1 MSEHIQLGDIRVEV
15 QRKKNKH
22 AHLYVYPPDGRV
34 HISAPLHMGLDA
46 LRAFAI
52 SRLSWV
58 KAQQRQM
65 LAQPR
70 ETEREYLNRES
81 HQVWGRRY
89 LLEVI
94 EVDAAPVVELKHS
107 TLVLRVRPGSDE
119 ARREAL
125 LDAWYRQQLRAK
137 LPALLDKWQ
146 AAMGVHV
153 RRILVQRM
161 KTRWGGCN
169 PRTGNIRL
177 NTELAKKP
185 PECLEYI
192 LVHELLHLVEPTHNA
207 RFLALMDK
215 FMPQWRQI
223 KDELNR
229 LPVRHE
235 EWGHSVT

>member
-1 MSEHIQLGDIRVEV
+1 MSEHIELGDIRVEV
-15 QRKKNKH
+15 QRKNNKH
-22 AHLYVYPPDGRV
+22 AHLYVYPPEGRV

-52 SRLSWV
+52 SRLSWI

-65 LAQPR
+65 RAQPR
-70 ETEREYLNRES
+70 ETQREYLNRES

-94 EVDAAPVVELKHS
+94 EVNAAPVVELKHS
-107 TLVLRVRPGSDE
+107 ALVLQIRPGSDE
-119 ARREAL
+119 ARRKAL
-125 LDAWYRQQLRAK
+125 LESWYREQLRAK
-137 LPALLDKWQ
+137 LPVLLGKWQ
-146 AAMGVHV
+146 PLMGVNV

-169 PRTGNIRL
+169 PSTGNIRL

-192 LVHELLHLVEPTHNA
+192 LIHELAHLIEPTHNN

-215 FMPQWRQI
+215 FMPHWRQI

-235 EWGHSVT
+235 EWDH

>member
-1 MSEHIQLGDIRVEV
+1 MSEHIDLGDIRVEV
-15 QRKKNKH
+15 QRKNNKH
-22 AHLYVYPPDGRV
+22 AHLYVYPPEGRV
-34 HISAPLHMGLDA
+34 HISAPMHMGLDA

-52 SRLSWV
+52 SRLSWI

-65 LAQPR
+65 RAQPR
-70 ETEREYLNRES
+70 ETQREYLNRES

-94 EVDAAPVVELKHS
+94 EVNAAPVVELKHS
-107 TLVLRVRPGSDE
+107 ALVLQIRPGSNE

-125 LDAWYRQQLRAK
+125 LESWYREQLRAN
-137 LPALLDKWQ
+137 LPVLLGKWQ
-146 AAMGVHV
+146 PLMGVNV

-169 PRTGNIRL
+169 PSTGNIRL

-192 LVHELLHLVEPTHNA
+192 LIHELAHLIEPTHNN

-215 FMPQWRQI
+215 FMPHWRQI

-235 EWGHSVT
+235 EWDH

>member
-1 MSEHIQLGDIRVEV
+1 MSEHIELGDIRVEV
-15 QRKKNKH
+15 QRKNNKH
-22 AHLYVYPPDGRV
+22 AHLYVYPPEGRV

-52 SRLSWV
+52 SRLSWI

-65 LAQPR
+65 RAQPR

-81 HQVWGRRY
+81 HQVWGRRH

-94 EVDAAPVVELKHS
+94 EVNAAPVVELKHS
-107 TLVLRVRPGSDE
+107 ALVLQIRPGSDE
-119 ARREAL
+119 ARRGAL
-125 LDAWYRQQLRAK
+125 LESWYREQLRAK
-137 LPALLDKWQ
+137 LPVLLGKWQ
-146 AAMGVHV
+146 PLMGVNV

-169 PRTGNIRL
+169 PSTGNIRL

-192 LVHELLHLVEPTHNA
+192 LIHELAHLIEPTHNN

-215 FMPQWRQI
+215 FIPHWRQI

-235 EWGHSVT
+235 EWDH

>member
-15 QRKKNKH
+15 QRKNNKH
-22 AHLYVYPPDGRV
+22 AHLYVYPPEGRV

-52 SRLSWV
+52 SRLSWI

-65 LAQPR
+65 RAQPR

-94 EVDAAPVVELKHS
+94 EVNAAPVVELKHS
-107 TLVLRVRPGSDE
+107 ALVLQIRPGSDE

-125 LDAWYRQQLRAK
+125 LESWYREQLRAK
-137 LPALLDKWQ
+137 LPVLLAKWQ
-146 AAMGVHV
+146 PLMGVNV

-169 PRTGNIRL
+169 PSTGNIRL

-192 LVHELLHLVEPTHNA
+192 LIHELAHLIEPTHSN

-215 FMPQWRQI
+215 FVPHWRQI

-235 EWGHSVT
+235 EWDH

>member
-1 MSEHIQLGDIRVEV
+1 MPEHIDLGDIRVEV
-15 QRKKNKH
+15 QRKNNKH
-22 AHLYVYPPDGRV
+22 AHLYVYPPEGRV

-52 SRLSWV
+52 SRLSWI

-65 LAQPR
+65 RAQPR
-70 ETEREYLNRES
+70 ETQREYLNRES
-81 HQVWGRRY
+81 HQVWGKRY
-89 LLEVI
+89 LLEVL
-94 EVDAAPVVELKHS
+94 EVNAAPVVELKHS
-107 TLVLRVRPGSDE
+107 TLVFQVRHGSDE

-125 LDAWYRQQLRAK
+125 LESWYREQLRAK
-137 LPALLDKWQ
+137 LPGLLGKWQ
-146 AAMGVHV
+146 PLMGVNV
-153 RRILVQRM
+153 RRILVQRL

-169 PRTGNIRL
+169 PSTGNIRL

-192 LVHELLHLVEPTHNA
+192 LVHELAHLIEPTHNA

-215 FMPQWRQI
+215 LMPHWRQI

-235 EWGHSVT
+235 EWDH

>member
-1 MSEHIQLGDIRVEV
+1 MSEHIDLGDIRVEV
-15 QRKKNKH
+15 QRKNNKH
-22 AHLYVYPPDGRV
+22 AHLYVYPPEGRV

-52 SRLSWV
+52 SRLSWI

-65 LAQPR
+65 RAQPR
-70 ETEREYLNRES
+70 ETQREYLNRES
-81 HQVWGRRY
+81 HQVWGKRY

-94 EVDAAPVVELKHS
+94 EVNAAPVVELKHS
-107 TLVLRVRPGSDE
+107 ALVLQIRPGSDE
-119 ARREAL
+119 ARCEAL
-125 LDAWYRQQLRAK
+125 LDSWYREQIRAK
-137 LPALLDKWQ
+137 LPALLGKWQ
-146 AAMGVHV
+146 SLMGVHV

-169 PRTGNIRL
+169 PSTGNIRL

-192 LVHELLHLVEPTHNA
+192 LIHELAHLVEPTHNN
-207 RFLALMDK
+207 RFQALMDK
-215 FMPQWRQI
+215 FMPHWRQV

-235 EWGHSVT
+235 EWDH

>member
-15 QRKKNKH
+15 QRKNNKH
-22 AHLYVYPPDGRV
+22 AHLYVYPPEGRV

-52 SRLSWV
+52 SRLSWI

-65 LAQPR
+65 RAQPR

-94 EVDAAPVVELKHS
+94 EVNAAPVVELKHS
-107 TLVLRVRPGSDE
+107 ALVLQIRPGSNE
-119 ARREAL
+119 ARKEAL
-125 LDAWYRQQLRAK
+125 LESWYRQELRAK
-137 LPALLDKWQ
+137 LPVLLGKWQ
-146 AAMGVHV
+146 PLMGVNV
-153 RRILVQRM
+153 QRILVQRM

-169 PRTGNIRL
+169 PSTGNIRL

-192 LVHELLHLVEPTHNA
+192 LIHELTHLIEPTHSN

-215 FMPQWRQI
+215 FMPHWRQI

-235 EWGHSVT
+235 EWDH

>member
-1 MSEHIQLGDIRVEV
+1 MSEYIQLGDIRVEV
-15 QRKKNKH
+15 QRKNNKH
-22 AHLYVYPPDGRV
+22 AHLYVYPPEGRV

-52 SRLSWV
+52 SRLSWI

-65 LAQPR
+65 RAQPR

-94 EVDAAPVVELKHS
+94 EVNAAPVVELMHS
-107 TLVLRVRPGSDE
+107 ALVMQIRPGSDE

-125 LDAWYRQQLRAK
+125 LDSWYREQLRTK
-137 LPALLDKWQ
+137 LPELLGKWQ
-146 AAMGVHV
+146 PMMGVNV

-169 PRTGNIRL
+169 PSTGNIRL

-192 LVHELLHLVEPTHNA
+192 LVHELAHLIEPTHSN
-207 RFLALMDK
+207 RFLTLMDK
-215 FMPQWRQI
+215 FMPHWRQI

-235 EWGHSVT
+235 EWDH

>member
-15 QRKKNKH
+15 QRKNNKH
-22 AHLYVYPPDGRV
+22 AHLYVYPPEGRV

-52 SRLSWV
+52 SRLSWI

-65 LAQPR
+65 RAQPR

-94 EVDAAPVVELKHS
+94 EVNAAPVVELKHS
-107 TLVLRVRPGSDE
+107 ALVLQIRPGSDE

-125 LDAWYRQQLRAK
+125 LESWYREQLRAK
-137 LPALLDKWQ
+137 LPVLLGKWQ
-146 AAMGVHV
+146 PLMGVNV

-169 PRTGNIRL
+169 PSTGNIRL

-192 LVHELLHLVEPTHNA
+192 LIHELAHLIEPTHNN

-215 FMPQWRQI
+215 FMPHWRQI

-235 EWGHSVT
+235 EWDH

>member
-1 MSEHIQLGDIRVEV
+1 MPEHIDLGDIRVEV
-15 QRKKNKH
+15 QRKNNKH
-22 AHLYVYPPDGRV
+22 AHLYVYPPEGRV
-34 HISAPLHMGLDA
+34 HISAPMHMGLDA

-52 SRLSWV
+52 SRLSWI

-65 LAQPR
+65 RAQPR
-70 ETEREYLNRES
+70 ETQREYLNRES
-81 HQVWGRRY
+81 HQVWGKRY
-89 LLEVI
+89 LLEVL
-94 EVDAAPVVELKHS
+94 EVNAAPVVELTHS
-107 TLVLRVRPGSDE
+107 TLVLQVRHGSDE

-125 LDAWYRQQLRAK
+125 LESWYREQLRAK
-137 LPALLDKWQ
+137 LPGLLGKWQ
-146 AAMGVHV
+146 PLMGVNV
-153 RRILVQRM
+153 RRILVQRL

-169 PRTGNIRL
+169 PSTGNIRL

-192 LVHELLHLVEPTHNA
+192 LVHELAHLIEPTHNA

-215 FMPQWRQI
+215 LMPHWRQI

-235 EWGHSVT
+235 EWDH

>member
-1 MSEHIQLGDIRVEV
+1 MSEHIELGDIRVEV
-15 QRKKNKH
+15 QRKNNKH
-22 AHLYVYPPDGRV
+22 AHLYVYPPEGRV

-52 SRLSWV
+52 SRLSWI

-65 LAQPR
+65 RAQPR

-81 HQVWGRRY
+81 HQVWGRRH

-94 EVDAAPVVELKHS
+94 EVNAAPVVELKHS
-107 TLVLRVRPGSDE
+107 ALVLQIRPGSDE
-119 ARREAL
+119 ARRKAL
-125 LDAWYRQQLRAK
+125 LESWYREQLRAK
-137 LPALLDKWQ
+137 LPVLLGKWQ
-146 AAMGVHV
+146 PLMGVNV

-169 PRTGNIRL
+169 PSTGNIRL

-192 LVHELLHLVEPTHNA
+192 LIHELTHLIEPTHSN

-215 FMPQWRQI
+215 FMPHWRQI

-235 EWGHSVT
+235 EWDH

>member
-15 QRKKNKH
+15 QRKNNKH
-22 AHLYVYPPDGRV
+22 AHLYVYPPEGRV

-52 SRLSWV
+52 SRLSWI

-65 LAQPR
+65 RAQPR

-94 EVDAAPVVELKHS
+94 EVDAVPTVELKHS
-107 TLVLRVRPGSDE
+107 VLVLQIRPGSDE

-125 LDAWYRQQLRAK
+125 LESWYRQQLRAK
-137 LPALLDKWQ
+137 LPVLLGKWQ
-146 AAMGVHV
+146 PLMGVNV

-169 PRTGNIRL
+169 PSTGNIRL

-185 PECLEYI
+185 PECLEYVLI
-192 LVHELLHLVEPTHNA
+192 HELAHLIEPTHNN

-215 FMPQWRQI
+215 FMPHWRQI

-235 EWGHSVT
+235 EWDH

>member
-15 QRKKNKH
+15 QRKNNKH
-22 AHLYVYPPDGRV
+22 AHLYVYPPEGRV

-52 SRLSWV
+52 SRLSWI

-65 LAQPR
+65 RAQPR

-94 EVDAAPVVELKHS
+94 EVDATPAVELKHS
-107 TLVLRVRPGSDE
+107 TLVLQIRPGSDE
-119 ARREAL
+119 ARRGAL
-125 LDAWYRQQLRAK
+125 LESWYRQQLRAK
-137 LPALLDKWQ
+137 LPVLLAKWQ
-146 AAMGVHV
+146 PLMGVNV

-169 PRTGNIRL
+169 SNTGNIRL

-192 LVHELLHLVEPTHNA
+192 LVHELVHLVESTHNA

-215 FMPQWRQI
+215 FMPHWRQI

-235 EWGHSVT
+235 EWDH

>member
-1 MSEHIQLGDIRVEV
+1 MSEHIDLGDIRVEI
-15 QRKKNKH
+15 QRKNNKH
-22 AHLYVYPPDGRV
+22 AHLYVYPPEGRV
-34 HISAPLHMGLDA
+34 HISAPMHMGVDA

-52 SRLSWV
+52 SQLSWI

-65 LAQPR
+65 RSQPR
-70 ETEREYLNRES
+70 EPEREYLNRES

-89 LLEVI
+89 LLQII
-94 EVDAAPVVELKHS
+94 EEDATPAVELKHS
-107 TLVLRVRPGSDE
+107 TLVLQVRPGSDE
-119 ARREAL
+119 ARREKL
-125 LDAWYRQQLRAK
+125 LESWYREQLRAK
-137 LPALLDKWQ
+137 LPGLLSKWQ
-146 AAMGVHV
+146 PLMGVSA

-169 PRTGNIRL
+169 PTTGNVRL

-192 LVHELLHLVEPTHNA
+192 LVHELAHLIEPTHNA
-207 RFLALMDK
+207 RFLALMDR
-215 FMPQWRQI
+215 FMPHWRQI

-235 EWGHSVT
+235 QWDH

>member
-15 QRKKNKH
+15 QRKNNKH
-22 AHLYVYPPDGRV
+22 AHLYVYPPEGRV

-52 SRLSWV
+52 SRLSWI

-65 LAQPR
+65 RAQPR
-70 ETEREYLNRES
+70 ETEREYLSRES

-94 EVDAAPVVELKHS
+94 EVNAPPIVELKHS
-107 TLVLRVRPGSDE
+107 ALVLQIRPGSDD

-125 LDAWYRQQLRAK
+125 LESWYREQLRAK
-137 LPALLDKWQ
+137 LPVLLAKWQ
-146 AAMGVHV
+146 PLMGVNV

-169 PRTGNIRL
+169 PSTGNIRL
-177 NTELAKKP
+177 NTDLAKKP

-192 LVHELLHLVEPTHNA
+192 LIHELAHLIEPTHSN

-215 FMPQWRQI
+215 FMPHWRQI

-235 EWGHSVT
+235 EWDH

>member
-1 MSEHIQLGDIRVEV
+1 MSEHIDLGDIRVEI
-15 QRKKNKH
+15 QRKNNKH
-22 AHLYVYPPDGRV
+22 AHLYVYPPEGRV
-34 HISAPLHMGLDA
+34 HISAPMHMGVDA

-52 SRLSWV
+52 SQLSWI

-65 LAQPR
+65 CSQPR
-70 ETEREYLNRES
+70 ELEREYLNRES

-89 LLEVI
+89 LLKII
-94 EVDAAPVVELKHS
+94 EEDATPAVELKHS
-107 TLVLRVRPGSDE
+107 TLVLQVRPGSDE
-119 ARREAL
+119 ARRETL
-125 LDAWYRQQLRAK
+125 LESWYREQLRAK
-137 LPALLDKWQ
+137 LPGLLSKWQ
-146 AAMGVHV
+146 PLMGVSA

-169 PRTGNIRL
+169 PTTGNVRL

-192 LVHELLHLVEPTHNA
+192 LVHELAHLIEPTHNA
-207 RFLALMDK
+207 RFLALMDR
-215 FMPQWRQI
+215 FMPHWRQI

-235 EWGHSVT
+235 QWDH

>member
-15 QRKKNKH
+15 QRKNNKH
-22 AHLYVYPPDGRV
+22 AHLYVYPPEGRV

-52 SRLSWV
+52 SRLSWI

-65 LAQPR
+65 RAQPR

-89 LLEVI
+89 LLEVV
-94 EVDAAPVVELKHS
+94 EVNAAPVVELKHS
-107 TLVLRVRPGSDE
+107 VLVLQIRPGSDE

-125 LDAWYRQQLRAK
+125 LESWYREQLRAK
-137 LPALLDKWQ
+137 LPVLLAKWQ
-146 AAMGVHV
+146 PLMGVNV

-169 PRTGNIRL
+169 PSTGNIRL

-192 LVHELLHLVEPTHNA
+192 LIHELAHLIEPTHSN

-235 EWGHSVT
+235 EWDH

>member
-15 QRKKNKH
+15 QRKNNKH
-22 AHLYVYPPDGRV
+22 AHLYVYPPEGRV

-52 SRLSWV
+52 SRLSWI

-65 LAQPR
+65 RAQPR

-94 EVDAAPVVELKHS
+94 EVNAAPVVELKHS
-107 TLVLRVRPGSDE
+107 ALVLQIRPGSDE

-125 LDAWYRQQLRAK
+125 LESWYREQLRAK
-137 LPALLDKWQ
+137 LPVLLGKWQ
-146 AAMGVHV
+146 PLMGVNV

-169 PRTGNIRL
+169 PSTGNIRL

-192 LVHELLHLVEPTHNA
+192 LIHELAHLIEPTHSN

-215 FMPQWRQI
+215 FMPHWRQI

-235 EWGHSVT
+235 EWDH